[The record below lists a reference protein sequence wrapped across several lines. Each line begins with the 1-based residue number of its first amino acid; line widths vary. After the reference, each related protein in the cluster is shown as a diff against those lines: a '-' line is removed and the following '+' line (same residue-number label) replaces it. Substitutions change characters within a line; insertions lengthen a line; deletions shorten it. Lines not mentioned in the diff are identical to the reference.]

1 MKKFGFLAILGLVL
15 LSSISTQA
23 RPQNYIDSR
32 SHLMVWYNGGY
43 VDMGVCDVSLDLNKC
58 NMS

>member
-15 LSSISTQA
+15 LSSISTSA

-32 SHLMVWYNGGY
+32 SYLMAWYRGGY
-43 VDMGVCDVSLDLNKC
+43 VDIVYVTFT
-58 NMS
+58 

>member
-15 LSSISTQA
+15 LSSISTSA

-32 SHLMVWYNGGY
+32 SRLMFCYNGGY
-43 VDMGVCDVSLDLNKC
+43 VDMVYVTFT
-58 NMS
+58 